1 MAAPKD
7 SQHNNAGDES
17 GYILEGCEER
27 FDIVGDL
34 LRGDHQHRDCEG
46 KRCIDESFQSR
57 HRDAAQPKS
66 AKPRQRIQI
75 RW

>member
-7 SQHNNAGDES
+7 SQHNDARYKRRHIFKS
-17 GYILEGCEER
+17 GEER

-34 LRGDHQHRDCEG
+34 LRGDHKHRDCEG